1 VSYTNKASRGSS
13 ASCTVQMR
21 IHQGESLTFTFPFQG
36 PLCCVQRRAYPRLR
50 TLRNRPFGDVSVEET
65 KELERIISLAA
76 FVTIS
81 AAMKIAFAGV
91 ASEPD

>member
-1 VSYTNKASRGSS
+1 VFKDE
-13 ASCTVQMR
+13 R
-21 IHQGESLTFTFPFQG
+21 ILVFGRCET
-36 PLCCVQRRAYPRLR
+36 
-50 TLRNRPFGDVSVEET
+50 RPFGDVSVEET